1 MLSICFCLLAQTSFA
16 AALQE
21 KGVEGFDDDALEIE
35 KLIDSNVPQ
44 AQAEL
49 NRYAERFDELSL
61 KQKIT
66 YQNLLTDIYTLHGKY
81 HLAKQAASDGLK
93 LTLKLSSPSLL
104 ISELLYSR
112 GFSYESIGE
121 TELATKDYESG
132 LELAKSLHDNVLIAT
147 GLINLGAIYYLT
159 DRYENSLIVLN
170 DAYNI
175 AKQTDDEELKG
186 SVNSELGILYAYLD
200 RAEQSMVYYQQAY
213 QHYKSADKTI
223 LSLNALVNIGIN
235 HLLEKDYEQAITIY
249 KTIIDES
256 KGLAPD
262 QIMYS
267 AYSGLAWANLKQEQ
281 VNPEASYQYL
291 MLSKQYMINIEQYT
305 YEFQYYFDEAFVLFE
320 LERFNET
327 LDSIA
332 KVESILQGRMP
343 LGLIK
348 MEAHISLVNL
358 KSKTYAKLGYFQQ
371 AYDLQAQRLALT
383 IQWREKKYS
392 QSVSEV
398 RLALEAKEADLQK
411 QVLKNKQT
419 LQEISLLE
427 AEQKQEQQKM
437 YLLYIAVVALIF
449 AWTLI
454 KLVQGQRKLYKASS
468 IDMLTGIANR
478 RKLMR
483 KGHKLLQKAKIK
495 QAEFSVIMIDID
507 NFKQVNDHYGHSV
520 GDLVLK
526 KVVELGEL
534 HLRDSDIFGRFG
546 GEEFIIFLPD
556 TSTVQATK
564 IAQRFRVSVREY
576 SWEVIHDFA
585 KSFTTSISLG
595 IANSAEASTEKQ
607 YDLMAL
613 INKADSLLYQ
623 AKAQGRNKVCC

>member
-49 NRYAERFDELSL
+49 NRYAEQFDELSL